1 MNCALS
7 PSMNVLPTPS
17 VIQLLYSVVDSSD
30 GAAGFSAFGF
40 SAGLSAGFS
49 WAANGRKPIKH
60 VPASQSRALVPGL
73 CHGLEVV
80 FMGLSLAATFRIA
93 SRTRFAN

>member
-30 GAAGFSAFGF
+30 GAAGSSAFGF
-40 SAGLSAGFS
+40 SAGCSAGFS

-60 VPASQSRALVPGL
+60 VPASQTRALVSCL
-73 CHGLEVV
+73 CRRVGFV
-80 FMGLSLAATFRIA
+80 FMGVLFPLRRSETHRGPNL
-93 SRTRFAN
+93 